1 MGESKR
7 QRIRAEE
14 ALQRCT
20 GVQTPAG
27 KIQVRWETS
36 SAATPMGQLAYFI
49 EFLGL
54 TGLWSRWT
62 ETCPLTYTSPNAPG
76 IADVLGTW
84 MRSILAGHKR
94 YAHVTVIHGDGVN
107 PGLLEMNKVISED
120 ALRRALSAIPEDK
133 GVTWLDRHLSDSVI
147 PLLDVPWIL
156 DIDTTVKPLYGLQCV
171 FRSHSAT
178 DSMSIRPPVPR
189 ASGH

>member
-14 ALQRCT
+14 ALQRCA

-62 ETCPLTYTSPNAPG
+62 ETCPLAYTSPNAPG

-84 MRSILAGHKR
+84 MLSILAGHKR
-94 YAHVTVIHGDGVN
+94 YAHVTVIRGDGVN

-133 GVTWLDRHLSDSVI
+133 GLTWLDRHLSDSVI

-156 DIDTTVKPLYGLQCV
+156 DIDTPSNRFTANRKGRWSPAA
-171 FRSHSAT
+171 RKNPAAPRIAT
-178 DSMSIRPPVPR
+178 TPT
-189 ASGH
+189 